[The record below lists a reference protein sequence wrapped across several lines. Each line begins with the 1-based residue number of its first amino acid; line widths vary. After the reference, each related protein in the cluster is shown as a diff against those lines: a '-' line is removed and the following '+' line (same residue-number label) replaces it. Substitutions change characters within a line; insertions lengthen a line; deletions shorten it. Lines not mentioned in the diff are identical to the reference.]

1 MSMIAKEVKDFF
13 DVGMRDNFSPI
24 VIVDKDYRIERV
36 NAAGQALLQKI
47 SQSGEEKFEGRCIAE
62 MLPSIKD
69 NSRITDSVF
78 EVKIDGS
85 IYYMVPF
92 RTLRD
97 QDDGTIAI
105 LFIDIYANRE
115 IESAIAY
122 QREITSDFEEIL
134 EGSFDGILV
143 TDAEGKVLF
152 VNSSYER
159 VAEIKRADIEGK
171 YMRDLLNPVWMPESV
186 AHIVA
191 REKTV
196 VSKRQ
201 VVKSGRHIM
210 VTGRPVFDEHK
221 NIKKIVINA
230 RDITEIYNLTEELQK
245 TKENEKAY
253 LRRFNTPLLGTDDS
267 DNKILAISEPM
278 KQVLMLAEKVAN
290 FQVTVLI
297 LGESGVGKEEI
308 AKFVHQ
314 NSTRKDQPFIV
325 VNCGA
330 IPDNLL
336 ESELFGYEKGAFT
349 GAVQAGKAG
358 LFEAAAGGTIFLDEI
373 GEIPLDL
380 QVKLLRFLESK
391 EIRRVGSVDTKI
403 VDVRIVAATNRDL
416 AEMVQEGTFR
426 EDLYYRLNVVQ
437 IDVPPLRKRVDDI
450 MPLASLFLNR
460 YNKKY
465 HQEKK
470 LTYDLIKALEH
481 YPWPGNVRQ
490 LKNIMENM
498 VVVSNNEYLQPEDL
512 PWNESG
518 KKGMTAQLIDSL
530 AENEEIG
537 LNEAIDAL
545 ELQIL
550 TNAKETCGTTRK
562 IAEKLKVNQSTIV
575 RKLQKYGLE

>member
-1 MSMIAKEVKDFF
+1 MVPEVKDFF
-13 DVGMRDNFSPI
+13 DVGMRDDFSPL
-24 VIVDKDYRIERV
+24 VIVDKEYHIKRM
-36 NAAGQALLQKI
+36 NAAGKNLFQKTGNLDAG
-47 SQSGEEKFEGRCIAE
+47 SFEGKCIME
-62 MLPSIKD
+62 IIPSLKENVRIAD
-69 NSRITDSVF
+69 NVF
-78 EVKIDGS
+78 EVKIDNRT
-85 IYYMVPF
+85 YYMVPF
-92 RTLRD
+92 RTD
-97 QDDGTIAI
+97 VDENSIGI
-105 LFIDIYANRE
+105 LFIDIYAHQE
-115 IESAIAY
+115 IDSEIAY
-122 QREITSDFEEIL
+122 RREITNDFEEIL

-143 TDAEGKVLF
+143 TDAEGKILF

-159 VAEIKRADIEGK
+159 VAEIKRSEMEGK
-171 YMRDLLNPVWMPESV
+171 YMRDLINPVWMPEPVSHV
-186 AHIVA
+186 VA

-210 VTGRPVFDEHK
+210 VTGRPLFDDK
-221 NIKKIVINA
+221 DNIKKIIINA

-245 TKENEKAY
+245 ARESEKAY
-253 LRRFNTPLLGTDDS
+253 FDRIDTPLIGTDDS
-267 DNKILAISEPM
+267 EKRILAISEPM

-308 AKFVHQ
+308 AKFIHQ
-314 NSTRKDQPFIV
+314 NSIRKDKPFIV

-349 GAVQAGKAG
+349 GAVQAGKQG
-358 LFEAAAGGTIFLDEI
+358 LLEAAEDGTIFLDEI

-391 EIRRVGSVDTKI
+391 EIRRVGSVNTKN
-403 VDVRIVAATNRDL
+403 VDVRIVAATNCDL
-416 AEMVQEGTFR
+416 FEMVREGTFR

-437 IDVPPLRKRVDDI
+437 IEVPPLRKRIDDI
-450 MPLASLFLNR
+450 MPLAALFINR
-460 YNKKY
+460 YNRKY
-465 HQEKK
+465 NQEKK
-470 LTYDLIKALEH
+470 MTYDLVKALER

-498 VVVSNNEYLQPEDL
+498 VIVSNNEYLQPEDL
-512 PWNESG
+512 PWNETR
-518 KKGMTAQLIDSL
+518 KKNPTVKLIDSL
-530 AENEEIG
+530 SENEELG

-545 ELQIL
+545 ERQIL
-550 TNAKETCGTTRK
+550 TQAKESYGTTRK

-575 RKLQKYGLE
+575 RKMQKYGLE